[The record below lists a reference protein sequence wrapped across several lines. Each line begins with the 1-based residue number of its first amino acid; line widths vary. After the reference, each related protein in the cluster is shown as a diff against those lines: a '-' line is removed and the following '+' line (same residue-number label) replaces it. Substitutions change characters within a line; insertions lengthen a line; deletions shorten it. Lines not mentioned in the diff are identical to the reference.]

1 MQKPD
6 GIRSESDL
14 HPGWMGIDEPDSG
27 LVSTDATTPKVG
39 LIHNPETSRAC
50 DTMWHA

>member
-1 MQKPD
+1 MVLEVRVSY
-6 GIRSESDL
+6 IL
-14 HPGWMGIDEPDSG
+14 DEWE
-27 LVSTDATTPKVG
+27 LSTDATTPKVW